1 MARCEICGQ
10 SSFDLNPIRLEGTFM
25 MACNKCV
32 KYGEPDPI
40 QRVNS
45 SRHKRVLSP
54 KMMRSPKRKN
64 LGDDIYGLVP
74 DFGERIRNVRET
86 KGWTREVLAKK
97 LNVKE
102 SYLAKLELKKIR
114 PSEKMAKKIEKMLEI
129 QLISPIET
137 VDITPSK
144 KSLSK
149 MTLGDIAR
157 VLGED
162 SE

>member
-10 SSFDLNPIRLEGTFM
+10 SSFDLKPIRLEGTIM
-25 MACNKCV
+25 MACLKCA
-32 KYGEPDPI
+32 KYGESDPI
-40 QRVNS
+40 PRVNS
-45 SRHKRVLSP
+45 SHHKKVISP
-54 KMMRSPKRKN
+54 KVMRSPKRKN
-64 LGDDIYGLVP
+64 LGEDTYGLVP
-74 DFGERIRNVRET
+74 DYGERIRNVRED

-97 LNVKE
+97 LQVKE
-102 SYLAKLELKKIR
+102 SYLAKLELKKIH

-129 QLISPIET
+129 KLLSPIDT

-144 KSLSK
+144 KTLSK

-157 VLGED
+157 VLDEK

>member
-1 MARCEICGQ
+1 
-10 SSFDLNPIRLEGTFM
+10 M
-25 MACNKCV
+25 MACLKCA
-32 KYGEPDPI
+32 KYGEPVSIP
-40 QRVNS
+40 RTN
-45 SRHKRVLSP
+45 SRHKKILRPKVL
-54 KMMRSPKRKN
+54 RSPKRKN
-64 LGDDIYGLVP
+64 QKEDIYGLVP
-74 DFGERIRNVRET
+74 DYGERIRNVRES

-97 LNVKE
+97 LQMKE

-129 QLISPIET
+129 KLLSPIEP

-144 KSLSK
+144 KPLSK

-157 VLGED
+157 VLGEK